1 MSDLIPGFTST
12 GSKRPE
18 SLFGSAHDASLPAR
32 MLRSQGCRV
41 WDTEGREYIDCI
53 MALGAVGLGYAHP
66 EVNRA
71 AAAALDAGVVGS
83 LGPALEEEL
92 AVEIR
97 RAMPWIEGI
106 RFLKTGAEACA
117 AAVRLARVFT
127 GREHVLG
134 CGYHGWL
141 DWCAPGEGVPKG
153 TRAVFA
159 ELPFNDVERTR
170 ALIRGAGE
178 RLACVMFEPVI
189 EGEPDREWL
198 DVVRSETERTGAL
211 LVVDE
216 VKAVCRIAIGGGTER
231 YGLRP
236 DLVVLGKALANG
248 FPLAAVGGRADV
260 MQSATRTWISST
272 LATELVSLAAARAT
286 LSVVQRERVP
296 ETLRLRGARLH
307 SGLRQLAG
315 RHEALVTA
323 VRGIPEMCHLAL
335 RNEAD
340 GFALAAGCARRGVLF
355 KRSAYNFVSLAH
367 DEAAVDQVLAVVAE
381 VLSLVSGER

>member
-307 SGLRQLAG
+307 SGLRHLAG